1 MVGCIAIADSQVT
14 DIEIDDNELEDAQWF
29 SRDEVDKLCK
39 GVRRTRTI
47 MHQSIRIFVIGQS
60 LSRHIFSCGHATL

>member
-29 SRDEVDKLCK
+29 SRDEVDK
-39 GVRRTRTI
+39 G
-47 MHQSIRIFVIGQS
+47 FEG
-60 LSRHIFSCGHATL
+60 GH